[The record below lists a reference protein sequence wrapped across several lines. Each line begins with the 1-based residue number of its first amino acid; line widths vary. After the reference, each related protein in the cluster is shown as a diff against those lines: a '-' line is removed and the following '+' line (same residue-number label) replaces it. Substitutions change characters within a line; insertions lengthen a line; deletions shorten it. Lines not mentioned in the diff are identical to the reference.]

1 MVTINEELQSSRGPL
16 CLVWKCRNLKLAI
29 KDITSSA
36 RLRYRY
42 CPQDEASFLNGIA
55 PAGRGWRTPCRYT
68 GKAVINAAA
77 MAESRQRVIE
87 G

>member
-1 MVTINEELQSSRGPL
+1 MVTINEELLSSKGPL

-36 RLRYRY
+36 WLRYRY
-42 CPQDEASFLNGIA
+42 CPQDEVSFLNGIA
-55 PAGRGWRTPCRYT
+55 PAGHGWRTPCRYT
-68 GKAVINAAA
+68 GKAVMYVAAIV
-77 MAESRQRVIE
+77 ESRQRIIE